1 MGGDENLNDDTVI
14 LVIVFLQNFKW
25 IEGGAMA

>member
-1 MGGDENLNDDTVI
+1 MGGDENLNDNIVI
-14 LVIVFLQNFKW
+14 LVIVSLQNYKL